1 MNCGITKIDV
11 YSIAKLFDTG
21 NAVHIALFALLSYLN
36 GKNIDAIEQITVYFF
51 FLSILLLPTRV
62 YNFQEYISKVSC
74 YLYLLRTIEKELEPR
89 VANHWFARCD
99 STGYWTIDDKVARPS
114 ANRYREVQIVR

>member
-51 FLSILLLPTRV
+51 FLKHP
-62 YNFQEYISKVSC
+62 
-74 YLYLLRTIEKELEPR
+74 PP
-89 VANHWFARCD
+89 ANEGIQFSRIHF
-99 STGYWTIDDKVARPS
+99 
-114 ANRYREVQIVR
+114 